1 MSEVVSVRVVGVG
14 VNKTITIEDN
24 SPIQAALDEARVA
37 AADSGLQVR
46 VNGEAVDP
54 TSFVPQNG
62 DTVVVVPPQVK
73 LGA

>member
-1 MSEVVSVRVVGVG
+1 MSELVSIRVVGVG
-14 VNKTITIEDN
+14 VNKTITIEDG
-24 SPIQAALDEARVA
+24 SPLQASLDEARIA

-54 TSFVPQNG
+54 SEFVPANG

-73 LGA
+73 LG